1 MEKVEV
7 WNVSRGTV
15 LLPRGL
21 LALSWKDRLVGLMGR
36 RTLAPGE
43 GLVIR
48 PCESIHT
55 MWMRFPIDAIFVDPR
70 NVVVKTCP
78 SVVPFRFRFGGWA
91 AHWVIEGALGMID
104 GSETRVGDR
113 IEIREREESP

>member
-7 WNVSRGTV
+7 RNASRGTIV
-15 LLPRGL
+15 LPRGL

-36 RTLAPGE
+36 RALGPGE
-43 GLVIR
+43 GLVIL

-91 AHWVIEGALGMID
+91 AHAVIEGTPGMID
-104 GSETRVGDR
+104 RSGTRVGDQ
-113 IEIREREESP
+113 IEVREREE